1 MALPMNSTPTYTLVV
16 PSSNQSVKYRPFL
29 VKEEKALL
37 IANQSEDPITMVET
51 LKTVVQDCIIDKIEV
66 NHLATFD
73 LEYIFTQI
81 RAKSVGEIVEL
92 NAKCDTCTDEKAVAN
107 VKVDLTTLQVEKNPE
122 HSKKIEL
129 FDDVGIVL
137 NYPNIDL
144 IKRLDAVDANDV
156 DQIFDIVTNCID
168 YIYNTDEVFY
178 AKDQTKEELTTFL
191 NNLTSEQ
198 FMKIQNFFATMP
210 RLKHEIKYTC
220 PVCSKEH
227 AKVLEGLQS
236 FF

>member
-1 MALPMNSTPTYTLVV
+1 MALPMNSTPTYTLTV
-16 PSSNQSVKYRPFL
+16 PSTNESVKYRPFL

-51 LKTVVQDCIIDKIEV
+51 LKNVVNDCIIDKIDI
-66 NHLATFD
+66 NRLATFD

-92 NAKCDTCTDEKAVAN
+92 NAKCDTCTDEKAVAS

-122 HSKKIEL
+122 HNRKIDL
-129 FDDVGIVL
+129 FGDVGIVL

-144 IKRLDAVDANDV
+144 IKRLDAVDASDV

-168 YIYNTDEVFY
+168 YVYTAEEVFH
-178 AKDQTKEELTTFL
+178 AKDQSKEELTTFL

-198 FMKIQNFFATMP
+198 FMKVQNFFATMP
-210 RLKHEIKYTC
+210 RLKHEIKYVC
-220 PVCSKEH
+220 PVCNKEH
-227 AKVLEGLQS
+227 AKMLEGLQS